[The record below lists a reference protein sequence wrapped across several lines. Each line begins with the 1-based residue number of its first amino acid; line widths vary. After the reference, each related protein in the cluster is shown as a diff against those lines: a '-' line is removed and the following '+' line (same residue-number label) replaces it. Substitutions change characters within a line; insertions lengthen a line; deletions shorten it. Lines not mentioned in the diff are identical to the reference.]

1 MGSLGKSAMGSEEV
15 KGQGTRVAEYIETP
29 LRIHCATCEYLTGK
43 NLCRNKI
50 VAKDKEV
57 KTDKKT
63 GLKIIDPVKGCC
75 RMWEAE
81 DNDEDDE

>member
-1 MGSLGKSAMGSEEV
+1 MASLAKSAMGSGEV
-15 KGQGTRVAEYIETP
+15 HGEGTRVSEYIETP
-29 LRIHCATCEYLTGK
+29 VRIHCASCSYLVGK

-63 GLKIIDPVKGCC
+63 GLKIIDPVEGCC
-75 RMWEAE
+75 RFWERE
-81 DNDEDDE
+81 DHDED